1 MIHALQVKDICPRH
15 SITIRKAFCR
25 ADTICSFE
33 QFIVIGVRRAS
44 VHSEADQKYCDT
56 NTGIKNNISDVSK
69 TDCIRDDFF

>member
-1 MIHALQVKDICPRH
+1 
-15 SITIRKAFCR
+15 
-25 ADTICSFE
+25 
-33 QFIVIGVRRAS
+33 